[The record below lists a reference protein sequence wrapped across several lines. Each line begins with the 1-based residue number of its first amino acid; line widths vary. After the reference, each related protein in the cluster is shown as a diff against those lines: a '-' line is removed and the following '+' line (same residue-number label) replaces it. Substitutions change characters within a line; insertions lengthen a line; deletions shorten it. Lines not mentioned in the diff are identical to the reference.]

1 MSDKTCGTCAIGDDT
16 TVWCAKR
23 GRRVPVCHEVCDEHE
38 ERADS
43 VQLVAL
49 NMLDALRSNCDFVSW
64 RIYRDRLCALGV
76 VE

>member
-1 MSDKTCGTCAIGDDT
+1 MSDKTCGTCVIGDDS

-23 GRRVPVCHEVCDEHE
+23 GRSMPARHAACCEYE

-49 NMLDALRSNCDFVSW
+49 NMLDALRSNCDFVAW